1 MDEQITIKLPSN
13 IFLFLTFAQKYK
25 FLEYGLNELK
35 INRYMSKLISTD
47 KEYAVWVADLKHRFR
62 SAQIKAAVKVNREL
76 LIYYWQLGRDMV
88 NMNIEERWGEG
99 IMKTLSQDLKDA
111 MPEENGFS
119 KTNLYYIKKF
129 YTTYSQIV
137 ISFPQVGGKI
147 ETPHSVQF
155 LPQVGEKEQDI
166 AEMLFSIPWTH
177 HKFIL
182 DKIKGDVQKGLFFV
196 AKAMEGNWSR
206 AVLLNHLD
214 TDLYERTGNAVNN
227 FCNTLPTP
235 QSELAKELLHD
246 PYNFDFLTMT
256 EGFKEKELKQ
266 ALIDNIIRFLMELGS
281 GFAFMGQEYR
291 LQVSSKEQFLDLL
304 FYNTRIHSY
313 VVIEVKVTEF
323 EPSYLGQLS
332 AYMSFVNHTL
342 KSDADNPTIGL
353 LICKSKDNIFAQYS
367 LEGYNQPIGISEFEG
382 VNLMPKEFKSSLPSI
397 EDIEAELEK
406 KSK

>member
-1 MDEQITIKLPSN
+1 
-13 IFLFLTFAQKYK
+13 
-25 FLEYGLNELK
+25 
-35 INRYMSKLISTD
+35 MSKLISTD
-47 KEYAVWVADLKHRFR
+47 KEYAAWVADLKHRFR

-111 MPEENGFS
+111 MPEENDFS

-129 YTTYSQIV
+129 YATYSQIV
-137 ISFPQVGGKI
+137 INFPQVGGKI

-182 DKIKGDVQKGLFFV
+182 DKIKGD
-196 AKAMEGNWSR
+196 
-206 AVLLNHLD
+206 
-214 TDLYERTGNAVNN
+214 
-227 FCNTLPTP
+227 
-235 QSELAKELLHD
+235 
-246 PYNFDFLTMT
+246 
-256 EGFKEKELKQ
+256 
-266 ALIDNIIRFLMELGS
+266 
-281 GFAFMGQEYR
+281 
-291 LQVSSKEQFLDLL
+291 
-304 FYNTRIHSY
+304 

-382 VNLMPKEFKSSLPSI
+382 VNLLPKEFKSSLPSI

-406 KSK
+406 NSKQ

>member
-1 MDEQITIKLPSN
+1 
-13 IFLFLTFAQKYK
+13 
-25 FLEYGLNELK
+25 
-35 INRYMSKLISTD
+35 MSKLISTD
-47 KEYAVWVADLKHRFR
+47 KEYAAWVADLKHRFR

-129 YTTYSQIV
+129 YATYSQIV
-137 ISFPQVGGKI
+137 INFPQVGGKI

-166 AEMLFSIPWTH
+166 VEMLFSIPWTH

-182 DKIKGDVQKGLFFV
+182 DKIKGDV
-196 AKAMEGNWSR
+196 
-206 AVLLNHLD
+206 
-214 TDLYERTGNAVNN
+214 
-227 FCNTLPTP
+227 
-235 QSELAKELLHD
+235 
-246 PYNFDFLTMT
+246 
-256 EGFKEKELKQ
+256 
-266 ALIDNIIRFLMELGS
+266 
-281 GFAFMGQEYR
+281 
-291 LQVSSKEQFLDLL
+291 
-304 FYNTRIHSY
+304 
-313 VVIEVKVTEF
+313 VIEVKVTEF

-332 AYMSFVNHTL
+332 AYISFVNHTL

-382 VNLMPKEFKSSLPSI
+382 VNLLPTEFKSSLPSI

-406 KSK
+406 NSKQ

>member
-1 MDEQITIKLPSN
+1 
-13 IFLFLTFAQKYK
+13 
-25 FLEYGLNELK
+25 
-35 INRYMSKLISTD
+35 MSKLISTD
-47 KEYAVWVADLKHRFR
+47 KEYAAWVADLKHRFR

-129 YTTYSQIV
+129 YATYSQIV
-137 ISFPQVGGKI
+137 INFHQVGGKI

-182 DKIKGDVQKGLFFV
+182 DKIKGD
-196 AKAMEGNWSR
+196 
-206 AVLLNHLD
+206 
-214 TDLYERTGNAVNN
+214 
-227 FCNTLPTP
+227 
-235 QSELAKELLHD
+235 
-246 PYNFDFLTMT
+246 
-256 EGFKEKELKQ
+256 
-266 ALIDNIIRFLMELGS
+266 
-281 GFAFMGQEYR
+281 
-291 LQVSSKEQFLDLL
+291 
-304 FYNTRIHSY
+304 

-382 VNLMPKEFKSSLPSI
+382 VNLLPTEFKSSLPSI

-406 KSK
+406 NSKQ

>member
-1 MDEQITIKLPSN
+1 
-13 IFLFLTFAQKYK
+13 
-25 FLEYGLNELK
+25 
-35 INRYMSKLISTD
+35 MSKLISTD
-47 KEYAVWVADLKHRFR
+47 KEYAAWVADLKHRFR

-137 ISFPQVGGKI
+137 INFPQVGGKI

-182 DKIKGDVQKGLFFV
+182 DKIKGDV
-196 AKAMEGNWSR
+196 
-206 AVLLNHLD
+206 
-214 TDLYERTGNAVNN
+214 
-227 FCNTLPTP
+227 
-235 QSELAKELLHD
+235 
-246 PYNFDFLTMT
+246 
-256 EGFKEKELKQ
+256 
-266 ALIDNIIRFLMELGS
+266 
-281 GFAFMGQEYR
+281 
-291 LQVSSKEQFLDLL
+291 
-304 FYNTRIHSY
+304 
-313 VVIEVKVTEF
+313 VIEVKVTEF

-332 AYMSFVNHTL
+332 AYISFVNHTL

-382 VNLMPKEFKSSLPSI
+382 VNLLPKEFKSSLPSI

-406 KSK
+406 NSKQ

>member
-1 MDEQITIKLPSN
+1 
-13 IFLFLTFAQKYK
+13 
-25 FLEYGLNELK
+25 
-35 INRYMSKLISTD
+35 MSKLISTD
-47 KEYAVWVADLKHRFR
+47 KEYAAWVADLKHRFR

-137 ISFPQVGGKI
+137 INFPQVGGKI

-182 DKIKGDVQKGLFFV
+182 DKIKGDV
-196 AKAMEGNWSR
+196 
-206 AVLLNHLD
+206 
-214 TDLYERTGNAVNN
+214 
-227 FCNTLPTP
+227 
-235 QSELAKELLHD
+235 
-246 PYNFDFLTMT
+246 
-256 EGFKEKELKQ
+256 
-266 ALIDNIIRFLMELGS
+266 
-281 GFAFMGQEYR
+281 
-291 LQVSSKEQFLDLL
+291 
-304 FYNTRIHSY
+304 
-313 VVIEVKVTEF
+313 VIEVKVTEF

-332 AYMSFVNHTL
+332 AYISFVNHTL

-382 VNLMPKEFKSSLPSI
+382 VNLLPTEFKSSLPSI

-406 KSK
+406 NSKQ

>member
-1 MDEQITIKLPSN
+1 
-13 IFLFLTFAQKYK
+13 
-25 FLEYGLNELK
+25 
-35 INRYMSKLISTD
+35 MSKLISTD
-47 KEYAVWVADLKHRFR
+47 KEYAAWVADLKHRFR
-62 SAQIKAAVKVNREL
+62 SAQIKATVKVNREL

-129 YTTYSQIV
+129 YATYSQIV
-137 ISFPQVGGKI
+137 INFPQVGGKI

-182 DKIKGDVQKGLFFV
+182 DKIKGDV
-196 AKAMEGNWSR
+196 
-206 AVLLNHLD
+206 
-214 TDLYERTGNAVNN
+214 
-227 FCNTLPTP
+227 
-235 QSELAKELLHD
+235 
-246 PYNFDFLTMT
+246 
-256 EGFKEKELKQ
+256 
-266 ALIDNIIRFLMELGS
+266 
-281 GFAFMGQEYR
+281 
-291 LQVSSKEQFLDLL
+291 
-304 FYNTRIHSY
+304 
-313 VVIEVKVTEF
+313 VIEVKVTEF

-332 AYMSFVNHTL
+332 AYISFVNHTL

-382 VNLMPKEFKSSLPSI
+382 VNLLPTEFKSSLPSI

-406 KSK
+406 NSKQ

>member
-1 MDEQITIKLPSN
+1 
-13 IFLFLTFAQKYK
+13 
-25 FLEYGLNELK
+25 
-35 INRYMSKLISTD
+35 MSKLISTD
-47 KEYAVWVADLKHRFR
+47 KEYAAWVADLKHRFR

-129 YTTYSQIV
+129 YATYSQIV
-137 ISFPQVGGKI
+137 INFPQVEGKI

-182 DKIKGDVQKGLFFV
+182 DKIKGD
-196 AKAMEGNWSR
+196 
-206 AVLLNHLD
+206 
-214 TDLYERTGNAVNN
+214 
-227 FCNTLPTP
+227 
-235 QSELAKELLHD
+235 
-246 PYNFDFLTMT
+246 
-256 EGFKEKELKQ
+256 
-266 ALIDNIIRFLMELGS
+266 
-281 GFAFMGQEYR
+281 
-291 LQVSSKEQFLDLL
+291 
-304 FYNTRIHSY
+304 

-382 VNLMPKEFKSSLPSI
+382 VNLLPTEFKSSLPSI

-406 KSK
+406 NSKQ

>member
-1 MDEQITIKLPSN
+1 
-13 IFLFLTFAQKYK
+13 
-25 FLEYGLNELK
+25 
-35 INRYMSKLISTD
+35 MSKLISTD
-47 KEYAVWVADLKHRFR
+47 KEYAAWVADLKHRFR

-129 YTTYSQIV
+129 YATYSQIV
-137 ISFPQVGGKI
+137 INFPQVGGKI

-182 DKIKGDVQKGLFFV
+182 DKIKGDV
-196 AKAMEGNWSR
+196 
-206 AVLLNHLD
+206 
-214 TDLYERTGNAVNN
+214 
-227 FCNTLPTP
+227 
-235 QSELAKELLHD
+235 
-246 PYNFDFLTMT
+246 
-256 EGFKEKELKQ
+256 
-266 ALIDNIIRFLMELGS
+266 
-281 GFAFMGQEYR
+281 
-291 LQVSSKEQFLDLL
+291 
-304 FYNTRIHSY
+304 
-313 VVIEVKVTEF
+313 VIEVKVTEF

-332 AYMSFVNHTL
+332 AYISFVNHTL

-382 VNLMPKEFKSSLPSI
+382 VNLLPKEFKSSLPSI

-406 KSK
+406 NSKQ

>member
-1 MDEQITIKLPSN
+1 
-13 IFLFLTFAQKYK
+13 
-25 FLEYGLNELK
+25 
-35 INRYMSKLISTD
+35 MSKLISTD
-47 KEYAVWVADLKHRFR
+47 KEYAAWVADLKHRFR

-137 ISFPQVGGKI
+137 INFPQVGGKI

-182 DKIKGDVQKGLFFV
+182 DKIKGD
-196 AKAMEGNWSR
+196 
-206 AVLLNHLD
+206 
-214 TDLYERTGNAVNN
+214 
-227 FCNTLPTP
+227 
-235 QSELAKELLHD
+235 
-246 PYNFDFLTMT
+246 
-256 EGFKEKELKQ
+256 
-266 ALIDNIIRFLMELGS
+266 
-281 GFAFMGQEYR
+281 
-291 LQVSSKEQFLDLL
+291 
-304 FYNTRIHSY
+304 

-382 VNLMPKEFKSSLPSI
+382 VNLLPKEFKSSLPSI

-406 KSK
+406 NSKQ

>member
-1 MDEQITIKLPSN
+1 
-13 IFLFLTFAQKYK
+13 
-25 FLEYGLNELK
+25 
-35 INRYMSKLISTD
+35 MSKLISSD
-47 KEYAVWVADLKHRFR
+47 KEYAAWVADLKHRFR

-129 YTTYSQIV
+129 YATYSQIV
-137 ISFPQVGGKI
+137 INFPQVGGKI

-182 DKIKGDVQKGLFFV
+182 DKIKGD
-196 AKAMEGNWSR
+196 
-206 AVLLNHLD
+206 
-214 TDLYERTGNAVNN
+214 
-227 FCNTLPTP
+227 
-235 QSELAKELLHD
+235 
-246 PYNFDFLTMT
+246 
-256 EGFKEKELKQ
+256 
-266 ALIDNIIRFLMELGS
+266 
-281 GFAFMGQEYR
+281 
-291 LQVSSKEQFLDLL
+291 
-304 FYNTRIHSY
+304 

-382 VNLMPKEFKSSLPSI
+382 VNLLPTEFKSSLPSI
-397 EDIEAELEK
+397 EDIEAELK
-406 KSK
+406 KNSKQ

>member
-1 MDEQITIKLPSN
+1 
-13 IFLFLTFAQKYK
+13 
-25 FLEYGLNELK
+25 
-35 INRYMSKLISTD
+35 MSKLISTD

-137 ISFPQVGGKI
+137 INFPQVGGKI

-182 DKIKGDVQKGLFFV
+182 DKIKGDV
-196 AKAMEGNWSR
+196 
-206 AVLLNHLD
+206 
-214 TDLYERTGNAVNN
+214 
-227 FCNTLPTP
+227 
-235 QSELAKELLHD
+235 
-246 PYNFDFLTMT
+246 
-256 EGFKEKELKQ
+256 
-266 ALIDNIIRFLMELGS
+266 
-281 GFAFMGQEYR
+281 
-291 LQVSSKEQFLDLL
+291 
-304 FYNTRIHSY
+304 
-313 VVIEVKVTEF
+313 VIEVKVTEF

-332 AYMSFVNHTL
+332 AYISFVNHTL

-382 VNLMPKEFKSSLPSI
+382 VNLLPKEFKSSLPSI

-406 KSK
+406 NSKQ

>member
-1 MDEQITIKLPSN
+1 
-13 IFLFLTFAQKYK
+13 
-25 FLEYGLNELK
+25 
-35 INRYMSKLISTD
+35 MSKLISTD
-47 KEYAVWVADLKHRFR
+47 KEYAAWVADLKHRFR

-137 ISFPQVGGKI
+137 INFPQVGGKI

-196 AKAMEGNWSR
+196 AKGKRFTFDEQHFFVDLVFYNR
-206 AVLLNHLD
+206 LLQC
-214 TDLYERTGNAVNN
+214 YV
-227 FCNTLPTP
+227 
-235 QSELAKELLHD
+235 
-246 PYNFDFLTMT
+246 
-256 EGFKEKELKQ
+256 
-266 ALIDNIIRFLMELGS
+266 LIDLK
-281 GFAFMGQEYR
+281 MGKLTHQ
-291 LQVSSKEQFLDLL
+291 D
-304 FYNTRIHSY
+304 
-313 VVIEVKVTEF
+313 
-323 EPSYLGQLS
+323 LGQMQM
-332 AYMSFVNHTL
+332 YVNYYDRHMSMQRLT
-342 KSDADNPTIGL
+342 SSICPTKPC
-353 LICKSKDNIFAQYS
+353 CK
-367 LEGYNQPIGISEFEG
+367 PR
-382 VNLMPKEFKSSLPSI
+382 
-397 EDIEAELEK
+397 
-406 KSK
+406 

>member
-1 MDEQITIKLPSN
+1 
-13 IFLFLTFAQKYK
+13 
-25 FLEYGLNELK
+25 
-35 INRYMSKLISTD
+35 MSKLISTD
-47 KEYAVWVADLKHRFR
+47 KEYAAWVADLKHRFR

-137 ISFPQVGGKI
+137 INFPQVGGKI

-166 AEMLFSIPWTH
+166 AEMLFSIPWTP

-182 DKIKGDVQKGLFFV
+182 DKIKGD
-196 AKAMEGNWSR
+196 
-206 AVLLNHLD
+206 
-214 TDLYERTGNAVNN
+214 
-227 FCNTLPTP
+227 
-235 QSELAKELLHD
+235 
-246 PYNFDFLTMT
+246 
-256 EGFKEKELKQ
+256 
-266 ALIDNIIRFLMELGS
+266 
-281 GFAFMGQEYR
+281 
-291 LQVSSKEQFLDLL
+291 
-304 FYNTRIHSY
+304 

-382 VNLMPKEFKSSLPSI
+382 VNLLPKEFKSSLPSI

-406 KSK
+406 NSKQQ

>member
-1 MDEQITIKLPSN
+1 
-13 IFLFLTFAQKYK
+13 
-25 FLEYGLNELK
+25 
-35 INRYMSKLISTD
+35 MSKLISTD
-47 KEYAVWVADLKHRFR
+47 KEYAAWVADLKHRFR

-99 IMKTLSQDLKDA
+99 IMKTLSQDLEDA

-137 ISFPQVGGKI
+137 INFPQVGGKI

-182 DKIKGDVQKGLFFV
+182 DKIKGD
-196 AKAMEGNWSR
+196 
-206 AVLLNHLD
+206 
-214 TDLYERTGNAVNN
+214 
-227 FCNTLPTP
+227 
-235 QSELAKELLHD
+235 
-246 PYNFDFLTMT
+246 
-256 EGFKEKELKQ
+256 
-266 ALIDNIIRFLMELGS
+266 
-281 GFAFMGQEYR
+281 
-291 LQVSSKEQFLDLL
+291 
-304 FYNTRIHSY
+304 

-382 VNLMPKEFKSSLPSI
+382 VNLLPKEFKSSLPSI

-406 KSK
+406 NSKQ

>member
-1 MDEQITIKLPSN
+1 
-13 IFLFLTFAQKYK
+13 
-25 FLEYGLNELK
+25 
-35 INRYMSKLISTD
+35 MSKLISTD
-47 KEYAVWVADLKHRFR
+47 KEYAAWVADLKHRFR

-137 ISFPQVGGKI
+137 INFPQVGGKI

-182 DKIKGDVQKGLFFV
+182 DKIRGD
-196 AKAMEGNWSR
+196 
-206 AVLLNHLD
+206 
-214 TDLYERTGNAVNN
+214 
-227 FCNTLPTP
+227 
-235 QSELAKELLHD
+235 
-246 PYNFDFLTMT
+246 
-256 EGFKEKELKQ
+256 
-266 ALIDNIIRFLMELGS
+266 
-281 GFAFMGQEYR
+281 
-291 LQVSSKEQFLDLL
+291 
-304 FYNTRIHSY
+304 

-382 VNLMPKEFKSSLPSI
+382 VNLLPTEFKSSLPSI

-406 KSK
+406 NSKQ

>member
-1 MDEQITIKLPSN
+1 
-13 IFLFLTFAQKYK
+13 
-25 FLEYGLNELK
+25 
-35 INRYMSKLISTD
+35 MSKLISTD
-47 KEYAVWVADLKHRFR
+47 KEYAAWVADLKHRFR

-129 YTTYSQIV
+129 YATYSQIV
-137 ISFPQVGGKI
+137 INFPQVGGKI

-182 DKIKGDVQKGLFFV
+182 DKIKGD
-196 AKAMEGNWSR
+196 
-206 AVLLNHLD
+206 
-214 TDLYERTGNAVNN
+214 
-227 FCNTLPTP
+227 
-235 QSELAKELLHD
+235 
-246 PYNFDFLTMT
+246 
-256 EGFKEKELKQ
+256 
-266 ALIDNIIRFLMELGS
+266 
-281 GFAFMGQEYR
+281 
-291 LQVSSKEQFLDLL
+291 
-304 FYNTRIHSY
+304 

-382 VNLMPKEFKSSLPSI
+382 VNLLPKEFKSSLPSI

-406 KSK
+406 NSKQQ

>member
-1 MDEQITIKLPSN
+1 
-13 IFLFLTFAQKYK
+13 
-25 FLEYGLNELK
+25 
-35 INRYMSKLISTD
+35 MSKLISTD
-47 KEYAVWVADLKHRFR
+47 KEYAAWVADLKHRFR

-129 YTTYSQIV
+129 YATYSQIV
-137 ISFPQVGGKI
+137 INFPQVGRKI

-182 DKIKGDVQKGLFFV
+182 DKIKGD
-196 AKAMEGNWSR
+196 
-206 AVLLNHLD
+206 
-214 TDLYERTGNAVNN
+214 
-227 FCNTLPTP
+227 
-235 QSELAKELLHD
+235 
-246 PYNFDFLTMT
+246 
-256 EGFKEKELKQ
+256 
-266 ALIDNIIRFLMELGS
+266 
-281 GFAFMGQEYR
+281 
-291 LQVSSKEQFLDLL
+291 
-304 FYNTRIHSY
+304 

-382 VNLMPKEFKSSLPSI
+382 VNLLPTEFKSSLPSI

-406 KSK
+406 NSKQ

>member
-1 MDEQITIKLPSN
+1 
-13 IFLFLTFAQKYK
+13 
-25 FLEYGLNELK
+25 
-35 INRYMSKLISTD
+35 MSKLISTD
-47 KEYAVWVADLKHRFR
+47 KEYAAWVADLKHCFR

-137 ISFPQVGGKI
+137 INFPQVGGKI

-182 DKIKGDVQKGLFFV
+182 DKIKGDV
-196 AKAMEGNWSR
+196 
-206 AVLLNHLD
+206 
-214 TDLYERTGNAVNN
+214 
-227 FCNTLPTP
+227 
-235 QSELAKELLHD
+235 
-246 PYNFDFLTMT
+246 
-256 EGFKEKELKQ
+256 
-266 ALIDNIIRFLMELGS
+266 
-281 GFAFMGQEYR
+281 
-291 LQVSSKEQFLDLL
+291 
-304 FYNTRIHSY
+304 
-313 VVIEVKVTEF
+313 VIEVKVTEF

-332 AYMSFVNHTL
+332 AYISFVNHTL

-382 VNLMPKEFKSSLPSI
+382 VNLLPTEFKSSLPSI

-406 KSK
+406 NSKQ

>member
-1 MDEQITIKLPSN
+1 
-13 IFLFLTFAQKYK
+13 
-25 FLEYGLNELK
+25 
-35 INRYMSKLISTD
+35 MSKLISTD
-47 KEYAVWVADLKHRFR
+47 KEYAAWVADLKHRFR

-137 ISFPQVGGKI
+137 INFPQVGGKI

-155 LPQVGEKEQDI
+155 LPQVGEKEQDL

-182 DKIKGDVQKGLFFV
+182 DKIKGDV
-196 AKAMEGNWSR
+196 
-206 AVLLNHLD
+206 
-214 TDLYERTGNAVNN
+214 
-227 FCNTLPTP
+227 
-235 QSELAKELLHD
+235 
-246 PYNFDFLTMT
+246 
-256 EGFKEKELKQ
+256 
-266 ALIDNIIRFLMELGS
+266 
-281 GFAFMGQEYR
+281 
-291 LQVSSKEQFLDLL
+291 
-304 FYNTRIHSY
+304 
-313 VVIEVKVTEF
+313 VIEVKVTEF

-332 AYMSFVNHTL
+332 AYISFVNHTL

-382 VNLMPKEFKSSLPSI
+382 VNLLPTEFKSSLPSI

-406 KSK
+406 NSKQ

>member
-1 MDEQITIKLPSN
+1 
-13 IFLFLTFAQKYK
+13 
-25 FLEYGLNELK
+25 
-35 INRYMSKLISTD
+35 MSKLISTD
-47 KEYAVWVADLKHRFR
+47 KEYAAWVADLKHRFR

-137 ISFPQVGGKI
+137 INFPQVGGKI

-182 DKIKGDVQKGLFFV
+182 DKIKGD
-196 AKAMEGNWSR
+196 
-206 AVLLNHLD
+206 
-214 TDLYERTGNAVNN
+214 
-227 FCNTLPTP
+227 
-235 QSELAKELLHD
+235 
-246 PYNFDFLTMT
+246 
-256 EGFKEKELKQ
+256 
-266 ALIDNIIRFLMELGS
+266 
-281 GFAFMGQEYR
+281 
-291 LQVSSKEQFLDLL
+291 
-304 FYNTRIHSY
+304 

-382 VNLMPKEFKSSLPSI
+382 VNLLPTEFKSSLPSI

-406 KSK
+406 NSKQ

>member
-1 MDEQITIKLPSN
+1 
-13 IFLFLTFAQKYK
+13 
-25 FLEYGLNELK
+25 
-35 INRYMSKLISTD
+35 MSKLISSD
-47 KEYAVWVADLKHRFR
+47 KEYAAWVADLKHRFR
-62 SAQIKAAVKVNREL
+62 SAQIKAAVKVNREM

-129 YTTYSQIV
+129 YATYSQVV
-137 ISFPQVGGKI
+137 IKFPQVGGKI
-147 ETPHSVQF
+147 ETPRSVQF
-155 LPQVGEKEQDI
+155 LPQVGEKNQDI
-166 AEMLFSIPWTH
+166 SEMLFSIPWTH

-214 TDLYERTGNAVNN
+214 TDLYERTGNTVNN

-266 ALIDNIIRFLMELGS
+266 ALIDNLIRFLMELGS

-304 FYNTRIHSY
+304 FYNTRVHSY

-382 VNLMPKEFKSSLPSI
+382 VNLLPKEFKSSLPSI
-397 EDIEAELEK
+397 EDTEAELEK
-406 KSK
+406 NSKQQ

>member
-1 MDEQITIKLPSN
+1 
-13 IFLFLTFAQKYK
+13 
-25 FLEYGLNELK
+25 
-35 INRYMSKLISTD
+35 MSKLISTD
-47 KEYAVWVADLKHRFR
+47 KEYAAWVADLKHRFR

-137 ISFPQVGGKI
+137 INFPQVGGKI

-182 DKIKGDVQKGLFFV
+182 DKIKGD
-196 AKAMEGNWSR
+196 
-206 AVLLNHLD
+206 
-214 TDLYERTGNAVNN
+214 
-227 FCNTLPTP
+227 
-235 QSELAKELLHD
+235 
-246 PYNFDFLTMT
+246 
-256 EGFKEKELKQ
+256 
-266 ALIDNIIRFLMELGS
+266 
-281 GFAFMGQEYR
+281 
-291 LQVSSKEQFLDLL
+291 
-304 FYNTRIHSY
+304 

-382 VNLMPKEFKSSLPSI
+382 VNLLPKEFKSSLPSI

-406 KSK
+406 NSKQQ